1 MRLRACHLIAV
12 AILVAACRRG
22 EIVAGVS
29 DSSFVAA
36 MADLRQLARE
46 PGFDSTARAR
56 ARQGVLQSRGLTLE
70 QLDRAAA
77 QLAREP
83 ERAADLW
90 RAIEQKA
97 ATLGAPP
104 SVAPASGTRDS
115 AGAAGAARPALPGV
129 RPRREGT
136 GPR

>member
-12 AILVAACRRG
+12 AILVAACQRG
-22 EIVAGVS
+22 EIVPGVS

-46 PGFDSTARAR
+46 PGYDSTARAR
-56 ARQGVLQSRGLTLE
+56 ARQGVLQSRGLTMQ
-70 QLDRAAA
+70 QLDQAAA
-77 QLAREP
+77 QLADEP
-83 ERAADLW
+83 RRAADLW
-90 RAIEQKA
+90 QAIEEKA

-104 SVAPASGTRDS
+104 SAPPATTRSDS
-115 AGAAGAARPALPGV
+115 AKSGAPRPAVPGV

>member
-22 EIVAGVS
+22 EIVPGVS

-46 PGFDSTARAR
+46 PGFDSTSRAR
-56 ARQGVLQSRGLTLE
+56 ARQGVLQSRGLTME
-70 QLDRAAA
+70 QLDAAAA

-83 ERAADLW
+83 QRAADLW
-90 RAIEQKA
+90 QAIEQKA
-97 ATLGAPP
+97 ATLDPP
-104 SVAPASGTRDS
+104 PAAAPATKQRDS
-115 AGAAGAARPALPGV
+115 TPSGASRPAVPGM

>member
-12 AILVAACRRG
+12 AILVAACQRG
-22 EIVAGVS
+22 EIVPGVS

-46 PGFDSTARAR
+46 PGYDSTARAR

-77 QLAREP
+77 RLAREP
-83 ERAADLW
+83 ERASELW
-90 RAIEQKA
+90 RAIEEKA
-97 ATLGAPP
+97 ATLGE
-104 SVAPASGTRDS
+104 PASATPG
-115 AGAAGAARPALPGV
+115 ANAGAAGGAAGAARPTLPGA
-129 RPRREGT
+129 RPRRQGT